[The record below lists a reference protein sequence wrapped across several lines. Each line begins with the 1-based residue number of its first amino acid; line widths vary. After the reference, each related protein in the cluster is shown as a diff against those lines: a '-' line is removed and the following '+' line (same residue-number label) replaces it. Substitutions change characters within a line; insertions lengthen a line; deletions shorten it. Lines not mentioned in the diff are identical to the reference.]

1 MYMYHY
7 VIQTRMIACLSDD
20 RQLRARR
27 LGVHVC
33 SSCRHMYK
41 GTCTCRRAGQCAQMS
56 HEQSDIVLLQKV
68 PMATHSR
75 GTLTWF
81 EGAFDRW
88 RWVQWRLQRSLQFVE
103 LLADTCQSPT
113 AHSTLARTDRWN
125 QSKCTCILFM
135 YMYMYMIIV
144 MQLVWILLQSTCTCE
159 DSKC

>member
-56 HEQSDIVLLQKV
+56 HERSDIVLLQKV
-68 PMATHSR
+68 PMATRSGGNTYLVWRCVRQVALSAVTSAAIAPVRRASR
-75 GTLTWF
+75 RYLSITDSTQH
-81 EGAFDRW
+81 
-88 RWVQWRLQRSLQFVE
+88 V
-103 LLADTCQSPT
+103 SP
-113 AHSTLARTDRWN
+113 DW
-125 QSKCTCILFM
+125 QMKPIKM
-135 YMYMYMIIV
+135 YMYTFYVHVHVHDHSDAAGMNIVAIYMYMRR
-144 MQLVWILLQSTCTCE
+144 Q
-159 DSKC
+159 